1 MANPRQLAGPS
12 LVFDLA
18 AEVSTLWREAAD
30 HTASVGRTLVKEP
43 TFRVVLTVIKA
54 GYRCEPHRTAASVSV
69 HTISGNVRVHTA
81 RGAFD
86 LPAGHLLALEHDVLH
101 DVEGLEDSAFL
112 QTIAWP
118 ANGHVGPD

>member
-54 GYRCEPHRTAASVSV
+54 GYRCEPHRTAASVSL

-118 ANGHVGPD
+118 ARTGT